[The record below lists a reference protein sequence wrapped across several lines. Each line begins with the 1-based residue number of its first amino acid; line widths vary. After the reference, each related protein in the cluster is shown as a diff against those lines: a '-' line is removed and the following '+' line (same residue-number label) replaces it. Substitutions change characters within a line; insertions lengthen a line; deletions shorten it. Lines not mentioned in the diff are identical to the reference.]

1 MDKVKIAFFSNF
13 LNHHQALV
21 ADELYRKTN
30 GQYVFVEL
38 MQMPEWIAKSGYPD
52 YSAKPYLLQA
62 WKDKSS
68 MFKAKNLAI
77 DAEVAL
83 FAGFEVLELEKFR
96 IANTDKI
103 TFDVSERWLKRGI
116 FNLLSTRIMKLYF
129 AYQTGH
135 WSQKPVYKL
144 CSSAFAASDH
154 KKLHMYEGKC
164 FKWGYFTKVPKEVTR
179 HKKKSDE
186 EPVRMMWCAR
196 FLDWKHPE
204 LPIKLA
210 ALLKDSGYHFHIDM
224 YGTGRMLEKMKQLAT
239 RLNINEVL
247 SFCGNKPNAEILEE
261 MGKHDI
267 FLFTSDKNE
276 GWGAVANEAMSQGCV
291 VVGSD
296 EIGSVPYLITDKE
309 TGMIFKS
316 CDIDSLFKSV
326 ITLIDNPELREFL
339 SENGIL
345 AMQYIWSP
353 KNAATSLLNL
363 IHNLQ
368 NGIVPT
374 PNNGPCSL
382 A

>member
-135 WSQKPVYKL
+135 
-144 CSSAFAASDH
+144 
-154 KKLHMYEGKC
+154 
-164 FKWGYFTKVPKEVTR
+164 
-179 HKKKSDE
+179 
-186 EPVRMMWCAR
+186 
-196 FLDWKHPE
+196 
-204 LPIKLA
+204 
-210 ALLKDSGYHFHIDM
+210 
-224 YGTGRMLEKMKQLAT
+224 
-239 RLNINEVL
+239 
-247 SFCGNKPNAEILEE
+247 
-261 MGKHDI
+261 
-267 FLFTSDKNE
+267 
-276 GWGAVANEAMSQGCV
+276 
-291 VVGSD
+291 
-296 EIGSVPYLITDKE
+296 
-309 TGMIFKS
+309 
-316 CDIDSLFKSV
+316 
-326 ITLIDNPELREFL
+326 
-339 SENGIL
+339 
-345 AMQYIWSP
+345 
-353 KNAATSLLNL
+353 
-363 IHNLQ
+363 
-368 NGIVPT
+368 
-374 PNNGPCSL
+374 
-382 A
+382 